1 MIDLFNYKRRESTVA
16 HAGTLDIG
24 GDNPVR
30 VQSMTTTNTD
40 DTDASVAQAERII
53 DAGGELVRLTTQ
65 GRREAENL
73 KNIKAK
79 LVADGYNQP
88 ICADVHFNANVA
100 DVAALYADKVRI
112 NPGNYVDPA
121 RTFKKLEYTDEEY
134 AQELKK
140 IEDRLTPFIKICK
153 EHHTCVRI
161 GVNHGSLSDR
171 IRNRYGDTPE
181 GIVESCM
188 EFLRIFKEQHFNDV
202 VISIKASNTVVMV
215 QSVRLLVAEMDKEH
229 MHYPLHLGVTEAGEG
244 EDGRIKSAVGI
255 GALLADGIG
264 DTIRV
269 SLSEDPEREI
279 PVAKY
284 LTWYM
289 RKKQG
294 HLMIP
299 GEEYKG
305 FDWLYPIRRKTKAVG
320 NIGGTNVPVV
330 VASGDSKGE
339 LRPDYIYVGSKLP
352 EHPVKGQ
359 KYIVDFNVYIKLVEE
374 SQKAQVANSG
384 RDSQSSTSLLK
395 EDWGGSLY
403 PIFPVTAMPLIGMVD
418 APVKFLTLQYG
429 TPSDEYLACLKAHP
443 EVVVV
448 CMTQHQNKLG
458 DQRALVHEMMNAG
471 VENPVIF
478 AEMYH
483 HSSNDEADDN
493 QHLSPFTELQLE
505 ASADMGALMMDGLT
519 DGLWLMNDGD
529 IPQEDVTKT
538 AFDILQA
545 GRLRMVKTEYISC
558 PGCGR
563 TLYDLQKTIARIK
576 EATKGMKG
584 LKIGIMGCIVN
595 GPGEMADADYGYVGA
610 GPGKVSLYHNKE
622 CVEHNIPED
631 EAVDHLLKLINET
644 HPLAPSRA

>member
-299 GEEYKG
+299 GEQYKG

-483 HSSNDEADDN
+483 HSSNDETDDN
-493 QHLSPFTELQLE
+493 QHLSPLTELQLE

-529 IPQEDVTKT
+529 IPQEDVSKT